1 MARLLAKALLRFDPD
16 SMTLSVVRPKSPS
29 APELS
34 KVRRYDGAPDDS
46 AHHDYVLLKQTR
58 EKRGLPF
65 TPEQE
70 SQLLESLDRSQSGQG
85 I

>member
-34 KVRRYDGAPDDS
+34 KVRRYDGAPTIR
-46 AHHDYVLLKQTR
+46 LTMIM
-58 EKRGLPF
+58 F
-65 TPEQE
+65 C
-70 SQLLESLDRSQSGQG
+70 
-85 I
+85 